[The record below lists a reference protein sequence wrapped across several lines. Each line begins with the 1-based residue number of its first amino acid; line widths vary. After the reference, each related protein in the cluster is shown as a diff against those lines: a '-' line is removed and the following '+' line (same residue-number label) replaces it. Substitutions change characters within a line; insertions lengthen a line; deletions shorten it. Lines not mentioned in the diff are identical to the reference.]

1 MNKHLKSDPLR
12 LKKALPILFVYLVM
26 VFLAVAINF
35 VSPGFLTLNHICS
48 ILKQASFLG
57 LVCIGQTLIILSG
70 GIDLSAETLS
80 ALPSSA
86 ARAKIR
92 CSPF

>member
-35 VSPGFLTLNHICS
+35 VSPGFLTL
-48 ILKQASFLG
+48 ILMSF
-57 LVCIGQTLIILSG
+57 
-70 GIDLSAETLS
+70 
-80 ALPSSA
+80 
-86 ARAKIR
+86 
-92 CSPF
+92 